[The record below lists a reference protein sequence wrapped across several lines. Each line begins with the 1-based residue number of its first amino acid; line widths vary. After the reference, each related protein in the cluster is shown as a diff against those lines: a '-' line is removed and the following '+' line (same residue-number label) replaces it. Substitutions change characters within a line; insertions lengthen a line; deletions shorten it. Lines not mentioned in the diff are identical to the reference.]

1 MRYAFDTPTGWSRS
15 PFPAPQ
21 RGVYLRA
28 AVSPPSEESAS
39 ILLFDVVAPAGTLE
53 EQLEALV
60 AQGID
65 GVKLEKRGR
74 PSPLRTAAYPG
85 LSLSVSVQVTGAPAR
100 HELRVFILVDAGSE
114 RLPVAFIGGPR
125 SLPLHQAALDQVL
138 ASIGPLDPGSELYGS
153 WIE

>member
-15 PFPAPQ
+15 PFPPPQ

-28 AVSPPSEESAS
+28 PVSTPSEESAS
-39 ILLFDVVAPAGTLE
+39 LLLFDALAPAGTLE

-60 AQGID
+60 KQGSD
-65 GVKLEKRGR
+65 GVKLERSGR
-74 PSPLRTAAYPG
+74 PSPVRTAAYPG
-85 LSLSVSVQVTGAPAR
+85 LSLSLSVQVDGAPAR
-100 HELRVFILVDAGSE
+100 DELRVFILIDAGSE

-125 SLPLHQAALDQVL
+125 SLPLPQPALDAVL
-138 ASIGPLDPGSELYGS
+138 ASIGPLDLAPELYGS